1 MFDFVRTHTRLLQ
14 FLLVLLVFP
23 SFVFFGVQGY
33 SRFTEGA
40 NAKVAEVDG
49 HAITQ
54 QQWDAAH
61 QQQAERMRR
70 QMPSVDAKLLDSP
83 EFKRETLE
91 QLVRERVL
99 LAAAEKQHLT
109 VNDERLQRHFVSDP
123 QYAFLRKPDNSINTD
138 MLTAQGMSSA
148 EFAERLRRDLTL
160 RQVLEGVTASAA
172 AMPAAQKL
180 ALDALLQQRQV
191 QVQRFNAA
199 DYAARVNPSDAE
211 LKAYYDGHQAQFKAP
226 EQAVIEY
233 VVLDVAALQQDVS
246 VSEEDLRKYYDENA
260 ARYTSAEQRRASHI
274 LIASDKDQP
283 AAERA
288 KAKAKAEALLAEL
301 RKNPAS
307 FADVAKKESQ
317 DPGSAQRG
325 GDLDFFARGAMVKP
339 FEDAAFAMKP
349 GEISNVVESDF
360 GYHIIRLDAVRGGE
374 KKPFDAVRAEIEAE
388 VKKQLAQRRYT
399 EAAEQFTNTVY
410 EQSDSLQP
418 VIDKLKLKKQ
428 TATVQ
433 RTPAPAATGALAS
446 PKLLE
451 AVFSNDVLRNK
462 RNTEAVEVG
471 ANQLASARVTQYQP
485 ERVRP
490 FEEVQLQVRE
500 RVVAEQALALAR
512 KDGEKR
518 LAQLKEGGD
527 AAAASLPAA
536 VTVSRLDRGDLAPA
550 ALDAVL
556 RADASKLPALLGA
569 ETPQGYVVARLLK
582 IEPPKDSPQL
592 AALQGQYAQA
602 WASAEGRAYYEAL
615 KKRFDVK
622 IKVPAVATVSTE
634 GAASTNSR

>member
-40 NAKVAEVDG
+40 NATVAEVDG

-70 QMPSVDAKLLDSP
+70 QMPGVDAKLLDSP
-83 EFKRETLE
+83 QFKRETLD

-99 LAAAEKQHLT
+99 LAAAEKQHLA
-109 VNDERLQRHFVSDP
+109 VSDERLKRLFINDP

-138 MLTAQGMSSA
+138 MLAAQGMSSA

-160 RQVLEGVTASAA
+160 RQVLDGVMATGP
-172 AMPAAQKL
+172 AMPAAQKV

-191 QVQRFNAA
+191 QVQRFTAA
-199 DYAARVNPSDAE
+199 DYASRVSPTDAE
-211 LKAYYDGHQAQFKAP
+211 LKAYYDGHQALFTAP
-226 EQAVIEY
+226 EQASIEY

-246 VSEEDLRKYYDENA
+246 VSEDDLRKYYDENA
-260 ARYTSAEQRRASHI
+260 ARYTSAEERRASHI

-317 DPGSAQRG
+317 DPGSAQKG

-374 KKPFDAVRAEIEAE
+374 KKPFDAVRPEIEAE

-418 VIDKLKLKKQ
+418 VVDKLKLKKQ
-428 TATVQ
+428 AATVQ

-451 AVFSNDVLRNK
+451 AIFSNDVLRNK
-462 RNTEAVEVG
+462 RNTEAVEIG
-471 ANQLASARVTQYQP
+471 ANQLASARVVQYQP
-485 ERVRP
+485 ERTRP

-518 LAQLKEGGD
+518 LAQLKESGD

-536 VTVSRLDRGDLAPA
+536 VTVSRLERGDLSPA
-550 ALDAVL
+550 ALEAVL

-582 IEPPKDSPQL
+582 VEPPKESPQL

-602 WASAEGRAYYEAL
+602 WAAAEGRAYYEAL

-622 IKVPAVATVSTE
+622 IKAPAVAAVPAE

>member
-14 FLLVLLVFP
+14 FLLVLLIFP

-33 SRFTEGA
+33 SSFTEGG
-40 NAKVAEVDG
+40 NATVAEVDG
-49 HAITQ
+49 HAIKQ
-54 QQWDAAH
+54 QQWDMAH
-61 QQQAERMRR
+61 QQQAEQLRR
-70 QMPSVDAKLLDSP
+70 QMPNVDPKLLDSP
-83 EFKRETLE
+83 QFKRETLD

-99 LAAAEKQHLT
+99 MSAAEKQHLAI
-109 VNDERLQRHFVSDP
+109 NDDRLQRLFVNDP
-123 QYAFLRKPDNSINTD
+123 QYAFLRKPDGSINNE
-138 MLTAQGMSSA
+138 MLAAQGMSSA

-160 RQVLEGVTASAA
+160 RQVMEGVTQSTPDT
-172 AMPAAQKL
+172 PAARQL
-180 ALDALLQQRQV
+180 SFNALLQQRQV
-191 QVQRFNAA
+191 QLQRFSAA
-199 DYAARVNPSDAE
+199 DYTARVNPGDAE

-233 VVLDVAALQQDVS
+233 VVLGVDALQQDVS
-246 VSEEDLRKYYDENA
+246 VSEEELRKYYDENA

-283 AAERA
+283 AAERT

-307 FADVAKKESQ
+307 FAEVAKKESQ

-374 KKPFDAVRAEIEAE
+374 KRPYEAVRAEIEAE

-433 RTPAPAATGALAS
+433 RTPAPGASGALAS

-471 ANQLASARVTQYQP
+471 ANQLVSARVVEYRP

-500 RVVAEQALALAR
+500 RVVNEQALALAR
-512 KDGEKR
+512 KDGQAR
-518 LAQLKEGGD
+518 LAQLQQGSD

-536 VTVSRLDRGDLAPA
+536 VTVSRAERGDLAPA

-556 RADASKLPALLGA
+556 RADASKLPTLVGVDV
-569 ETPQGYVVARLLK
+569 PQGYVIARLLK
-582 IEPPKDSPQL
+582 VEAPKADSPQL
-592 AALQGQYAQA
+592 VALQGQYAQA
-602 WASAEGRAYYEAL
+602 WAAAEGRAYYEAL

-622 IKVPAVATVSTE
+622 IKVPAVATVSAEDT
-634 GAASTNSR
+634 ASK